1 MRYNSFIPRKG
12 YKMIATGQ
20 LLSTLSLMVVLSI
33 AETETTVSGLL
44 LSSDD
49 NFLKMVRSAD
59 TIDEVIDWVNENY

>member
-1 MRYNSFIPRKG
+1 
-12 YKMIATGQ
+12 MIATGQ